1 MQALQVFAGPI
12 ARQCLAQQPLQ
23 AQQVVMVPAAAGG
36 PKGLV
41 LTPLDRYLFGHWLP
55 RGGHEVHLL
64 GASIGAWR
72 MAAACRH
79 DPVAA
84 IDQLAADYV
93 AQHYDHVPGRP
104 PTAEHVSKVFGA
116 TLARHLAGH
125 EAEILGHPRY
135 RLHVLVSR
143 GRRLLRQEGRWR
155 TPLGYGLAFAANL
168 LSRRALGA
176 WLERVVVSDPR
187 SPLPLPLDDLRSQRL
202 DLSAANLH
210 AAVLASCS
218 IPFWLKAVRELP
230 GAAPGA
236 HWDGGLT
243 DYHLHLRYDALSQ
256 GLVLY
261 PHFQPQLVPGWLDKP
276 LRRRHRATP
285 ALDRVVVLAPHPD
298 WVARLPGGKLPDR
311 SDFQRYGDDLAGRQ
325 RAWQRAVAESQRLAD
340 EFAEW
345 VEGGRSP
352 LVAPLT

>member
-187 SPLPLPLDDLRSQRL
+187 SPLPL
-202 DLSAANLH
+202 
-210 AAVLASCS
+210 
-218 IPFWLKAVRELP
+218 
-230 GAAPGA
+230 
-236 HWDGGLT
+236 T
-243 DYHLHLRYDALSQ
+243 
-256 GLVLY
+256 
-261 PHFQPQLVPGWLDKP
+261 QPDK
-276 LRRRHRATP
+276 R
-285 ALDRVVVLAPHPD
+285 
-298 WVARLPGGKLPDR
+298 
-311 SDFQRYGDDLAGRQ
+311 
-325 RAWQRAVAESQRLAD
+325 
-340 EFAEW
+340 
-345 VEGGRSP
+345 
-352 LVAPLT
+352 